1 LKKDCRNSPLNRFR
15 DTLVAAAKI
24 IKDQGIASLAAQSIE
39 KIQKMEF
46 TVIGPSQDSQP
57 YLIQR
62 SKYEETWDR
71 LSDTLD
77 NAKMSVVG
85 YTDEDELHR
94 QGGRNADFV
103 EKCVWIRPSDVV
115 LEIGCGIGRIG
126 KILAPHCSKWV
137 GTDISANMIRH
148 AAQRLKDLN
157 NVELIK
163 LSKVGLK
170 EIRNESVDVVYCTVV
185 FMHLYEWDQYTYVK
199 EAYRVLSPG
208 GRCYFDNLDITSK
221 MGWKVFTDG
230 LLFDIDK
237 RPAQLSMISTGEEL
251 ETYAMKAGFS
261 DIKIHRWDDARVAVT
276 GVKLPL
282 ASSSGVRSE
291 KFQK

>member
-1 LKKDCRNSPLNRFR
+1 LKKDPGKSFLNRFR
-15 DTLVAAAKI
+15 DTLVAAARI
-24 IKDQGIASLAAQSIE
+24 TKDQGIASLVAQSIE
-39 KIQKMEF
+39 KIQKRDF
-46 TVIGPSQDSQP
+46 TVIDPSVYSKQYQ
-57 YLIQR
+57 IQER
-62 SKYEETWDR
+62 SKYEETWNSV
-71 LSDTLD
+71 SDTLD

-85 YTDEDELHR
+85 YTNEDEIHR
-94 QGGRNADFV
+94 QGVRNADFV
-103 EKCVWIRPSDVV
+103 EKCVQIRPSDVV

-126 KILAPHCSKWV
+126 KILAPRCSKWM

-170 EIRNESVDVVYCTVV
+170 EIRDESVDVVYCTVV
-185 FMHLYEWDQYTYVK
+185 FMHLYEWDRYTYVK
-199 EAYRVLSPG
+199 EAHRVLTPG

-221 MGWKVFTDG
+221 IGWKVFTDG
-230 LLFDIDK
+230 LLLDIDK
-237 RPAQLSMISTGEEL
+237 RPARLSMISTGEEL

-282 ASSSGVRSE
+282 ASSSGVR
-291 KFQK
+291 